1 MYFDLAQMTASK
13 VPTAPLTARS
23 SSTRSRP
30 PPRSDSPSA
39 TASDAVASPSKRR
52 QKAKSASPRPQ
63 HVRPVDAVK
72 LAKGELASKGIV
84 PAVKAGRLRLTAL
97 PSGFDDESL
106 VASALSNDSDVPM
119 AGPLIHE
126 GFYNL
131 AAGVM
136 KREPTLREKA
146 GALQKHLERG
156 LRRLKQERAEH
167 QYPGLAKTA
176 GISSAYG
183 ETKALSSS
191 DKMQSPMLALTDDA
205 SATRGDTFITAH
217 EEQSIAFNPS
227 DLQLMPIEDQ
237 DAQDA
242 KLQRAILIE
251 AEMAEKELELCI
263 NTLEGYACET
273 SKESRERNSLLGAA
287 KGTAVSALGKLVGVI
302 NRQQE
307 EAEFAASNRQ
317 KLEARLQQL
326 EEENAGLRQ
335 MVQHMLTSEAQLQHQ
350 NQEQLTEL
358 NATLRELDEAEKRS
372 DELAGQL
379 KETYAELLA
388 TEEEKNRIR
397 ENVRDGANSPMMAFS
412 AFVLGPDHIPRFG
425 DDSKNQQQTSI
436 GGGDVKKEKPSSK
449 SDRLGSFVSRHE
461 AAANPRRSSATPLL
475 MAGMNMRSQPQPY
488 RQNDGKPVDSLHAMP
503 LPRVSDADKISEDE
517 GEVSPAHSAVVVVP
531 SFTGSASKAKKARYM
546 DDESDSSEEAAPPS
560 ASPLAS
566 AFPALVP
573 FLDFLTAD
581 PDADKVKAEGV
592 TQNHEH
598 LEKHMV
604 QLQGERKKHM
614 ELNQSLQRA
623 VDASLERLLVW
634 VQAVIDSLR
643 DFGPPQ
649 AKKDMLALMAVR
661 DMLAWL
667 GRRGC
672 KDWIDPPDQLDSVLA
687 SHEEQLRAALT
698 AAAESQPCQAS
709 KEEVE
714 ELRASLEQQTKHI
727 EELEKR
733 LIKAESGSQADPESK
748 ARGTPSSTG
757 SGRAKSRDSRVG
769 FQTGDS
775 FPNSSS
781 LQSSALAITERRVDE
796 GCSQAEL
803 ENESASKDST
813 GNASGLHDENPAENE
828 KSPELEAAAA
838 STSFA
843 SAAQKMRL
851 YRSPFAQAIDLTLIP
866 TSLGTMLQPTPDAQ
880 IAATESIGPV
890 GSKVSDALGIRQLRS
905 FMLEIYATKRLD
917 DQRRDKAHQ
926 PRRPLH
932 MVLQEYMRR
941 QHGVKSLVSTK
952 SWQLVQALEQHAPSD
967 IAVCIFVDFLDGTR
981 DLDEL
986 SFYLYCCSVL
996 VSAVAEE
1003 SQALPPSKLPAGYVS
1018 QSRAWR
1024 LVDIVFGHLPKAH
1037 EVVKAEIEQCIKQ
1050 PAPLSA
1056 SMSMSSFQFNDF
1068 AFRLDDD
1075 GANCGSGCLEVDEL
1089 CRALLEG
1096 WRVAAL
1102 LFERSMPSFSWRDT
1116 VLSFITTDVRYCGW
1130 LDQHEVHEAEMRA
1143 AVHTLSR
1150 SSTHELPNI
1159 DRTSLGEFVFR
1170 AVARIG
1176 GLGTGSSPE
1185 DDPATGALVHCED
1198 SGVLRSRRRQVQEA
1212 CLKIG
1217 VAAFTSL
1224 ERSLGV
1230 YLSWLMHSE
1239 EPRDLAVYQGV
1250 KSRIYGFRCAVAKG
1264 ECWPVTHNLRCLILL
1279 LLGHQFDLQLQRNET
1294 VPDHLAWELTALL
1307 QILRESWRR
1316 GASDVDFVE
1325 SGPEFGAEL
1334 DEVGEAVTVP
1344 EDSEHQSD
1352 MTRED

>member
-1 MYFDLAQMTASK
+1 MTASK

-30 PPRSDSPSA
+30 PPGQRSDSPSA
-39 TASDAVASPSKRR
+39 TTSGAVTAPFKKRE
-52 QKAKSASPRPQ
+52 KAKSASPRPQ

-72 LAKGELASKGIV
+72 LAKGELASRGIG
-84 PAVKAGRLRLTAL
+84 PAVKAGRLRLSAL
-97 PSGFDDESL
+97 PSAFDDGPL
-106 VASALSNDSDVPM
+106 VASALSNDADVPM
-119 AGPLIHE
+119 AGPLLHE

-131 AAGVM
+131 AAGVT

-146 GALQKHLERG
+146 VALQKHLEIG
-156 LRRLKQERAEH
+156 LKRLRQENAEH
-167 QYPGLAKTA
+167 QRSGLVKTA
-176 GISSAYG
+176 GTSSAHS
-183 ETKALSSS
+183 ETKALSSF
-191 DKMQSPMLALTDDA
+191 DKTQSAMLALTDDA
-205 SATRGDTFITAH
+205 SAVRGDTFITAH
-217 EEQSIAFNPS
+217 EEQSVSWNPS
-227 DLQLMPIEDQ
+227 DLQLMPLEELQ
-237 DAQDA
+237 DS
-242 KLQRAILIE
+242 KLQRAILID
-251 AEMAEKELELCI
+251 AELAEKELELCL

-287 KGTAVSALGKLVGVI
+287 KGTAAAALGKLVGMI

-307 EAEFAASNRQ
+307 EAECSISNRRE
-317 KLEARLQQL
+317 LEARLQQL

-335 MVQHMLTSEAQLQHQ
+335 MVQHMLSSEAELQHQ
-350 NQEQLTEL
+350 NQEQLIEL
-358 NATLRELDEAEKRS
+358 KATLKKLDEAEKRS
-372 DELAGQL
+372 EKLTQQL
-379 KETYAELLA
+379 EETYSDLLA
-388 TEEEKNRIR
+388 NEEEKKRIR

-412 AFVLGPDHIPRFG
+412 TFVLGPDQVPTAAAAE
-425 DDSKNQQQTSI
+425 SKNQQQLAI
-436 GGGDVKKEKPSSK
+436 GGDVMKEKLTINRM
-449 SDRLGSFVSRHE
+449 DRLNSTVGSNS
-461 AAANPRRSSATPLL
+461 NPRRSSATPSMLV
-475 MAGMNMRSQPQPY
+475 AGLSVPNRTQGYRKNDTKPMDALQPI
-488 RQNDGKPVDSLHAMP
+488 P
-503 LPRVSDADKISEDE
+503 LPRLSASSQASDDEEEIS
-517 GEVSPAHSAVVVVP
+517 PSAVAAL
-531 SFTGSASKAKKARYM
+531 SIRTGSASKSKKTHQPDNEGESS
-546 DDESDSSEEAAPPS
+546 DDGAPPS
-560 ASPLAS
+560 ASPLAF

-649 AKKDMLALMAVR
+649 TKQDMLALTAVR

-667 GRRGC
+667 GKRGC
-672 KDWIDPPDQLDSVLA
+672 KDWIDPPDQLEQVLA
-687 SHEEQLRAALT
+687 SHEERLRAALT
-698 AAAESQPCQAS
+698 AAAESQHSQAS

-714 ELRASLEQQTKHI
+714 ELRKSLEQQTKHA

-733 LIKAESGSQADPESK
+733 LIEAESSSQADLESK
-748 ARGTPSSTG
+748 ARAAPSSSG
-757 SGRAKSRDSRVG
+757 SGRAKSQESRVG
-769 FQTGDS
+769 LQTAETS
-775 FPNSSS
+775 PSRPSV
-781 LQSSALAITERRVDE
+781 QSGALAIPERRVDE
-796 GCSQAEL
+796 ASRMSSQAEH
-803 ENESASKDST
+803 ENEPASKDSM
-813 GNASGLHDENPAENE
+813 GHASSLHDSRENPAENGNT
-828 KSPELEAAAA
+828 PELDATAA
-838 STSFA
+838 STTFA
-843 SAAQKMRL
+843 SVAQQMRL

-866 TSLGTMLQPTPDAQ
+866 ASIGTVLQPMPDGQ
-880 IAATESIGPV
+880 IAAKESAGKD
-890 GSKVSDALGIRQLRS
+890 GSKASDSLGIRQLRS
-905 FMLEIYATKRLD
+905 LILEIYATKRLD

-932 MVLQEYMRR
+932 TVLQEFMRR

-952 SWQLVQALEQHAPSD
+952 SWQLVQALEQHASSD
-967 IAVCIFVDFLDGTR
+967 IAVCIFADFLDGTR

-1003 SQALPPSKLPAGYVS
+1003 SKAFPPSKLPAGYVS
-1018 QSRAWR
+1018 QSRASR
-1024 LVDIVFGHLPKAH
+1024 LVEIIFGHLPKAH
-1037 EVVKAEIEQCIKQ
+1037 EVVNAEIEQCIKQ

-1056 SMSMSSFQFNDF
+1056 SMSMSSFQFHEF

-1075 GANCGSGCLEVDEL
+1075 GASHGSGCLEVDEL

-1102 LFERSMPSFSWRDT
+1102 LFERSMQNFSWRDT
-1116 VLSFITTDVRYCGW
+1116 VLSFITTDVRFCGW

-1143 AVHTLSR
+1143 TVPTISR
-1150 SSTHELPNI
+1150 NNSNGLPNV

-1176 GLGTGSSPE
+1176 GLGTGSSAE
-1185 DDPATGALVHCED
+1185 DDPATAALVHIED
-1198 SGVLRSRRRQVQEA
+1198 SGVLRSRRRQLQEA
-1212 CLKIG
+1212 CLKVG

-1279 LLGHQFDLQLQRNET
+1279 LLGHQFDLQLQRNEA
-1294 VPDHLAWELTALL
+1294 VPDHLAWELTSLL

-1334 DEVGEAVTVP
+1334 DEVGEAVAVP
-1344 EDSEHQSD
+1344 EDREQQSD
-1352 MTRED
+1352 MTGEV